1 MDYVNPFGSYAQGYG
16 QGIQQENT
24 LQQDT
29 RKARDD
35 DWTHNYLDP
44 IKLDN
49 AKLDNRYNHF
59 ALPYQEDGLNS
70 SSQLLHSRVTDAQLA
85 TGANVATAT
94 GDTNPLN
101 YAGHAADPMYVNQS
115 HESLAERSD
124 FGHNLQL
131 DQANTNAGF
140 REAQAQ
146 YYGDRGTAGLENANT
161 RANARPGN
169 APVVGSTSMFGGA
182 ASTPAPTSAPQV
194 PGYDPAQ
201 HGAGT
206 QAWMQQYH
214 QPNYSTLDPVSQGH
228 MIYGL
233 SQSTGMPMETAHGVL
248 SSTPYQ
254 PPAQQPSA
262 SDYYTTDQ

>member
-16 QGIQQENT
+16 QGVQQENT

-101 YAGHAADPMYVNQS
+101 YAGQAADPMYVNQS
-115 HESLAERSD
+115 HESLAERSN
-124 FGHNLQL
+124 FGHNLQV
-131 DQANTNAGF
+131 DKANTDAGL
-140 REAQAQ
+140 RGAQAQ
-146 YYGDRGTAGLENANT
+146 NDVDRGAAALKNANT
-161 RANARPGN
+161 RANA
-169 APVVGSTSMFGGA
+169 
-182 ASTPAPTSAPQV
+182 PAPTSAPQV